1 MRRSLG
7 LRVVALGTLLCVLGL
22 AAAGCTWSI
31 SIIIGLDD
39 FFDEF
44 AYDIYREN
52 ADALGNYYA
61 SYVFVTPA
69 VGPGTELSRAQ
80 IINRWREYFAEYS
93 ILRSGIISRT
103 RVAEHGDVTIVDVHR
118 FEERRLRGTY
128 SGGSRVDV
136 FEQYTLYKVGGSWRI
151 GSVWVRD
158 EFVISM

>member
-31 SIIIGLDD
+31 SIIIGFGD

-44 AYDIYREN
+44 ARDIYREDSN
-52 ADALGNYYA
+52 ALGGYYA
-61 SYVFVTPA
+61 SYVFVEQSD
-69 VGPGTELSRAQ
+69 GREEELSRSQ
-80 IINRWREYFAEYS
+80 V
-93 ILRSGIISRT
+93 ISRWQQYFDYYNILESRIVSKT
-103 RVAEHGDVTIVDVHR
+103 EVAEHGNVAIVDIHR
-118 FEERRLRGTY
+118 YEVRY
-128 SGGSRVDV
+128 SASDGCERVDV

-158 EFVISM
+158 EFVIQM